1 MSARSAGVGHLV
13 GTYGG
18 WGDND
23 TGYGDPFHVTGAYV
37 LSPADGRIPDDGG
50 AVVRLAGAF
59 ATAGPYTVT
68 LGGKTCRS
76 GVAGRAS
83 ACFTNTARTT
93 LAFVA
98 PRLAPGDHDLVLEW
112 AGGSETLT
120 AALRTV
126 RRHRASEVYA
136 LRRLLPPARRLGARL
151 LDDERLLIGSEEL
164 P

>member
-1 MSARSAGVGHLV
+1 MS
-13 GTYGG
+13 
-18 WGDND
+18 
-23 TGYGDPFHVTGAYV
+23 HVIFVYE
-37 LSPADGRIPDDGG
+37 PAK
-50 AVVRLAGAF
+50 
-59 ATAGPYTVT
+59 T
-68 LGGKTCRS
+68 LQFFEAPGF
-76 GVAGRAS
+76 VWAA
-83 ACFTNTARTT
+83 ACFTNTARSQ

-112 AGGSETLT
+112 PGGSETLT